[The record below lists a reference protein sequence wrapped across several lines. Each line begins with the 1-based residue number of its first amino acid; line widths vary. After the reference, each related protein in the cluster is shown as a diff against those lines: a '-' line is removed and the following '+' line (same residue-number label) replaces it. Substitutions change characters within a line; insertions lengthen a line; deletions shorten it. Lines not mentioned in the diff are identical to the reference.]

1 VNEVFSATKGVIFL
15 GTPHRG
21 ASGQYAEVGE
31 QLRRLV
37 GIFLH
42 GSNSHL
48 LSSLKSDSETLPR
61 ISEDFHRLCDE
72 NPFLVFSFV
81 ETLPITNIKGIGLV
95 RSCLPLQ
102 FNSALE
108 LINFVSRQS
117 MKILGTW
124 D

>member
-1 VNEVFSATKGVIFL
+1 MNEVFSATKGVIFL

-72 NPFLVFSFV
+72 SPFLVFSFV

-95 RSCLPLQ
+95 RFCLLLQ
-102 FNSALE
+102 LKIHLE
-108 LINFVSRQS
+108 LTNSVFR
-117 MKILGTW
+117 
-124 D
+124 